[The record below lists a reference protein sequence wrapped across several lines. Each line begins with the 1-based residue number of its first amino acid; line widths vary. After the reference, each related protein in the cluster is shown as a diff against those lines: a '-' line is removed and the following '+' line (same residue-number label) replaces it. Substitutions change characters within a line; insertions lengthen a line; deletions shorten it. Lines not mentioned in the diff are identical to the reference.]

1 MIGFIIII
9 IPVLVL
15 SHLTVVVLKSSTIES
30 VLLVKKCGKS
40 LQVITNRVRPLDLQ
54 LIEEK
59 GEGIHKNLN
68 SL

>member
-15 SHLTVVVLKSSTIES
+15 SHLTVVVLQSSTIES

-40 LQVITNRVRPLDLQ
+40 LQLITNRMRPLDLQ